1 MKKLLLLMNPFAGTR
16 KANRVLA
23 DVLLL
28 FNNRGYDVTVHM
40 TAGPGDGAKAVQARA
55 AEMDLIVVAGGDG
68 TFNEAITGLLRSG
81 VDCPLGYIPCGSTN
95 DFANSLHLP
104 LDVLS
109 AAEAIMDGEP
119 VSYDVGRFGD
129 RYFSYVASF
138 GAFTRTSYATS
149 QSVKNMLGHLA
160 YVLAGVKEIFQ
171 IPKAHVAVETDD
183 GSFEGEY
190 IFGAVSNS
198 TSVGGILTLDPKLVD
213 MRDGKFELMLV
224 RPPKDALE
232 LLNLIQALMAQ
243 RYVSPMLTFRTV
255 SRLTVRPDPT
265 MAWTLDGEKENGHAV
280 VEVENLHHAI
290 HLIQRKET
298 DA

>member
-160 YVLAGVKEIFQ
+160 YVLAGVKEIFR

-213 MRDGKFELMLV
+213 MRDGKFVLMLV

-232 LLNLIQALMAQ
+232 LLNLIQALMSQ

-265 MAWTLDGEKENGHAV
+265 MAWTLDGEKADGSPEI
-280 VEVENLHHAI
+280 EIENLHNAI
-290 HLIQRKET
+290 RLVQRS
-298 DA
+298 